1 MKKGMFYGVGL
12 GPGDPELV
20 TLKALRVLQGVGRI
34 YAVASRQSDRS
45 VSGAVIAALPGITAE
60 LVEPEFTM
68 STDWGERLARI
79 DAHASAIHAEL
90 ACGADCAFVSI
101 GDPMTYSTCSYL
113 LRSLRRL
120 DPGLAFEIV
129 PGVNSWSALAA
140 KCGEPLCEDHE
151 ILRIVPSYSIAE
163 GKAPELPECSTTV
176 LLKTY
181 RTRNRLLE
189 ALPPEAR
196 VLYGANLGLDNE
208 TYSSRRDEIDALPEA
223 YLSMLAVKK

>member
-1 MKKGMFYGVGL
+1 
-12 GPGDPELV
+12 
-20 TLKALRVLQGVGRI
+20 
-34 YAVASRQSDRS
+34 
-45 VSGAVIAALPGITAE
+45 
-60 LVEPEFTM
+60 M

-140 KCGEPLCEDHE
+140 KCGEPLCEDRE

>member
-1 MKKGMFYGVGL
+1 MN
-12 GPGDPELV
+12 
-20 TLKALRVLQGVGRI
+20 
-34 YAVASRQSDRS
+34 SRCPLT
-45 VSGAVIAALPGITAE
+45 GAN
-60 LVEPEFTM
+60 
-68 STDWGERLARI
+68 RLARI

-140 KCGEPLCEDHE
+140 KCGEPLCEDRE

-163 GKAPELPECSTTV
+163 GEAPELPEWQHDRAAQDLPDAEPAARSIAAGGPGA
-176 LLKTY
+176 L
-181 RTRNRLLE
+181 RSEPRAGQRNVQ
-189 ALPPEAR
+189 LPA
-196 VLYGANLGLDNE
+196 G
-208 TYSSRRDEIDALPEA
+208 
-223 YLSMLAVKK
+223 

>member
-1 MKKGMFYGVGL
+1 MINLSELQSADNGKK
-12 GPGDPELV
+12 E
-20 TLKALRVLQGVGRI
+20 
-34 YAVASRQSDRS
+34 
-45 VSGAVIAALPGITAE
+45 
-60 LVEPEFTM
+60 
-68 STDWGERLARI
+68 
-79 DAHASAIHAEL
+79 
-90 ACGADCAFVSI
+90 
-101 GDPMTYSTCSYL
+101 
-113 LRSLRRL
+113 
-120 DPGLAFEIV
+120 V
-129 PGVNSWSALAA
+129 PAPA
-140 KCGEPLCEDHE
+140 
-151 ILRIVPSYSIAE
+151 AE